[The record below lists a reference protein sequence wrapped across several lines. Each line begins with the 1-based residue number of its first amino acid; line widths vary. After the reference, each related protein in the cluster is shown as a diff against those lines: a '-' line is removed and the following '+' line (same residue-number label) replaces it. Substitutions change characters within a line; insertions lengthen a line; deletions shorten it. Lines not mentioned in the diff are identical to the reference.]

1 MTFRRAPLSRNRA
14 RGQALAEFVI
24 AATLV
29 LVPVFLIIPMLGK
42 YIDIKSSTVQAA
54 RYAAWERTVW
64 YGKSA
69 SSDDWDANEKDDTSI
84 GHEIAQR
91 IYANAT
97 TTKFQDSDK
106 GAGAFGGGSAKSL
119 WKDRAGNSLVDY
131 NNVSDSQ
138 SNDSSPGTLNEI
150 MKPLTDAIDTVSS
163 LLGADFKVETDGLYT
178 ATVTVNVTNGQAIG
192 QVIAPGALNS
202 TENFS
207 GLNLTFTAK
216 NVVLGNG
223 WSANGS
229 DMVKSQVEG
238 LVPLSVLARD
248 PIKTVLNIF
257 QYATA
262 IIAPELM
269 PNNLK
274 IGGEIQ
280 PDIVPG
286 DRIYTKP

>member
-1 MTFRRAPLSRNRA
+1 MTLNVNRRAH
-14 RGQALAEFVI
+14 GQALVEFII

-29 LVPVFLIIPMLGK
+29 IIPVFLIIPMLGK

-64 YGKSA
+64 YGKAA
-69 SSDDWDANEKDDTSI
+69 SGSDWDANEKDDSAI
-84 GHEIAQR
+84 GHEVAQR
-91 IYANAT
+91 IYSNNT
-97 TTKFQDSDK
+97 TAKFQDSDQ
-106 GAGAFGGGSAKSL
+106 GASTFAGGAKSL
-119 WKDRAGNSLVDY
+119 WKDRAGNALLANFSD
-131 NNVSDSQ
+131 VSDSQ
-138 SNDSSPGTLNEI
+138 LNDASPGTLNEI
-150 MKPLTDAIDTVSS
+150 MKPVTDAIDTVSS
-163 LLGADFKVETDGLYT
+163 LLGATFKVETDSLYT
-178 ATVTVNVTNGQAIG
+178 ATVSVNVANGKSIG
-192 QVIAPGALNS
+192 QVMSTGALS
-202 TENFS
+202 GDEDFG
-207 GLNLTFTAK
+207 GLNLTFTAQ

-223 WSANGS
+223 WNADGS

-238 LVPLSVLARD
+238 LTPLSVLARD
-248 PIKTVLNIF
+248 PVKTVLEIF

-274 IGGEIQ
+274 VGGEIQ

>member
-1 MTFRRAPLSRNRA
+1 MNSIVNRRAH
-14 RGQALAEFVI
+14 GQALVEFII

-29 LVPVFLIIPMLGK
+29 IVPVFLIIPMLGK

-64 YGKSA
+64 YGAAA
-69 SSDDWDANEKDDTSI
+69 SSDDWDANTKDDTAI
-84 GHEIAQR
+84 GHEVAQR
-91 IYANAT
+91 LYSDAT
-97 TTKFQDSDK
+97 TAKFQDSDQS
-106 GAGAFGGGSAKSL
+106 ATTFAGGSAKSL
-119 WKDRAGNSLVDY
+119 WKDRAGNALLASYGDIG
-131 NNVSDSQ
+131 DSQ

-178 ATVTVNVTNGQAIG
+178 ATVTVNVANGQAIG
-192 QVIAPGALNS
+192 QVISPAALGGA
-202 TENFS
+202 ENFG

>member
-1 MTFRRAPLSRNRA
+1 MNHRALLRN
-14 RGQALAEFVI
+14 RGQALVEFII
-24 AATLV
+24 AGTLV
-29 LVPVFLIIPMLGK
+29 IIPIFLIIPMLGK

-54 RYAAWERTVW
+54 RYAAWERTIW
-64 YGKSA
+64 YGGAA
-69 SSDDWDANEKDDTSI
+69 SGSNWDANEKDDTAI

-91 IYANAT
+91 FYSNNT
-97 TTKFQDSDK
+97 TAKFQDSDQSANTF
-106 GAGAFGGGSAKSL
+106 AGGAKSL
-119 WKDRAGNSLVDY
+119 WKDRAGHTLLANFND
-131 NNVSDSQ
+131 VSDSQ
-138 SNDSSPGTLNEI
+138 ADDASPGTLNEI
-150 MKPLTDAIDTVSS
+150 MKPVTDAINTVSS
-163 LLGADFKVETDGLYT
+163 LLGATFKVETDSLYT
-178 ATVTVNVTNGQAIG
+178 ATVAVNVANGQAIG
-192 QVIAPGALNS
+192 QVMSTSLVGSGA
-202 TENFS
+202 TAENFG

-269 PNNLK
+269 PDNLK